1 MPGKKGIKQ
10 AICNQ
15 YGLTCASCSLP
26 QPAITT
32 PKRQPQPATNCLPAP
47 HLFSLCHLPE
57 RARNPNKC
65 SVYLYWIWP
74 SSFRTSSQQHFYFI
88 HYHLLYIKLSYFF
101 LKGKLCY
108 SAQADSLDE
117 MLLGR
122 FLVGIGIGV
131 NTVLVPIYI
140 SEVIGF
146 YYFVTGHRCYMLS
159 NLWIFS

>member
-1 MPGKKGIKQ
+1 MD
-10 AICNQ
+10 
-15 YGLTCASCSLP
+15 S
-26 QPAITT
+26 
-32 PKRQPQPATNCLPAP
+32 PAP
-47 HLFSLCHLPE
+47 PVPSRSLRSRRPSANHNLRPIACQPLISFPYAIFPRGQGTLTSVVFTCIEFGHQVSELP
-57 RARNPNKC
+57 
-65 SVYLYWIWP
+65 L
-74 SSFRTSSQQHFYFI
+74 SSISIS
-88 HYHLLYIKLSYFF
+88 YITICCILSYHIFF

-140 SEVIGF
+140 SEVIDF